1 MPNLSVVTANVQT
14 VNDDWLDTLLKTNK
28 TEPEPI
34 TFKDDPVA
42 MAFSSY
48 RAWKENHTS
57 RWLELGAV
65 PIIDQDRVNAQELR
79 TYYRRAMTWQALKNG
94 TGNASTFRRKLA
106 AIVSDTHIYTKE
118 DIGLLHRLPYFYYE
132 DLALDR
138 VFAATKDPTSIPNS
152 RAYEVVDTLMP
163 VERVLRSRRAGD
175 YIHFYWKN
183 NHEVLYM
190 LATKQDNPLIS
201 LVEGLFKQEKTKI
214 QGIAFPKHARGYHQ
228 GRMFLQ
234 LANIELAA

>member
-14 VNDDWLDTLLKTNK
+14 VNDDWLDTLLKTI
-28 TEPEPI
+28 EPEPI

-57 RWLELGAV
+57 RWVDLGAV
-65 PIIDQDRVNAQELR
+65 PVNEQDRTNAELLR
-79 TYYRRAMTWQALKNG
+79 SYYRRVMTWQALKNG

-106 AIVSDTHIYTKE
+106 AIASNTHTYTKE

-138 VFAATKDPTSIPNS
+138 VFAATKDPVQDIG
-152 RAYEVVDTLMP
+152 RAERIETTLTP
-163 VERVLRSRRAGD
+163 VERILRSRRAGD
-175 YIHFYWKN
+175 YIHFYWKDQN
-183 NHEVLYM
+183 SVPNLLVV
-190 LATKQDNPLIS
+190 KSDNTLIS
-201 LVEGLFKQEKTKI
+201 IVEALFKQPTIKL
-214 QGIAFPKHARGYHQ
+214 QAVAFPKHPRGYHQ
-228 GRMFLQ
+228 SRTVYQ
-234 LANIELAA
+234 LANVEVL